1 MCRFGC
7 IEIRFAQVRRRG
19 QGGHMEVRSKNKLI
33 KLLSIAIFAASVA
46 TLSTS
51 ASSQRRGR
59 NLDGYPN
66 WGGSF
71 DLRQT
76 ALNAGYNEGSKEGRK
91 DYDKRTSHQYDD
103 FKAYRNA
110 DQDYSSKFGDKNLYQ

>member
-1 MCRFGC
+1 MN
-7 IEIRFAQVRRRG
+7 RG
-19 QGGHMEVRSKNKLI
+19 RLYRVF
-33 KLLSIAIFAASVA
+33 SIMALTSALVA
-46 TLSTS
+46 VSTS
-51 ASSQRRGR
+51 AAYGQRRGR

-91 DYDKRTSHQYDD
+91 DYDKRTYHQYDD
-103 FKAYRNA
+103 FKSYRNA
-110 DQDYSSKFGDKNLYQ
+110 DQDYSSRLGEKNLYQRYYRLAFESGYDTENPSHNS